1 MDTNNLSNLMKTIP
15 EDIIREIIMPFTY
28 RPQPKELLV
37 DIRSFYTDWNV
48 VDNGYILYY
57 NYKILRNDL
66 NNFCSSISH
75 SSYIFYD
82 MDMFK
87 GYNYDYQ
94 SLIIKYKKENNIDKI
109 RPLIYRMMVDF
120 IWRCDRPKK
129 RNAWF
134 LFGLLTPAE
143 RTEFINK
150 FVIVDDEDEAEP
162 EETQ

>member
-1 MDTNNLSNLMKTIP
+1 
-15 EDIIREIIMPFTY
+15 
-28 RPQPKELLV
+28 
-37 DIRSFYTDWNV
+37 
-48 VDNGYILYY
+48 
-57 NYKILRNDL
+57 
-66 NNFCSSISH
+66 
-75 SSYIFYD
+75 